1 MIDLEWL
8 TTQVAGLVRETGVF
22 IAAELGKVAN
32 DQIETKDKNSLV
44 SYVDKTAE
52 QMLVKG
58 LKPLLPGASFMTEEE
73 TDQAQKTGSPYTWII
88 DPLDGT
94 TNFLHQLPC
103 FAISVALA
111 YNNEIQIGVV
121 LEVNRGELFK
131 AWKGGGAYL
140 NNNPIR
146 VSNTHKLE
154 DALIATGFPYI
165 DFSHFDVYLPV
176 FNHLLRNCRGIR
188 RWGAAAVDLV
198 YVACGRFDGF
208 FEGSLNAWDVAAGL
222 LIVEEAGGSSC
233 DFNGGNAQW
242 FGGKVI
248 AGNKH
253 INQELKNLFQTIPP
267 KP

>member
-1 MIDLEWL
+1 M
-8 TTQVAGLVRETGVF
+8 
-22 IAAELGKVAN
+22 
-32 DQIETKDKNSLV
+32 
-44 SYVDKTAE
+44 
-52 QMLVKG
+52 
-58 LKPLLPGASFMTEEE
+58 
-73 TDQAQKTGSPYTWII
+73 
-88 DPLDGT
+88 
-94 TNFLHQLPC
+94 PC

-253 INQELKNLFQTIPP
+253 INQELKNLFHTIPP
-267 KP
+267 QP

>member
-1 MIDLEWL
+1 
-8 TTQVAGLVRETGVF
+8 
-22 IAAELGKVAN
+22 
-32 DQIETKDKNSLV
+32 
-44 SYVDKTAE
+44 
-52 QMLVKG
+52 
-58 LKPLLPGASFMTEEE
+58 
-73 TDQAQKTGSPYTWII
+73 
-88 DPLDGT
+88 
-94 TNFLHQLPC
+94 
-103 FAISVALA
+103 
-111 YNNEIQIGVV
+111 VV

-253 INQELKNLFQTIPP
+253 INQELKNLFLTIPP